1 MKLNVQI
8 ELRPEDINDI
18 LCTAFEGGVD
28 YWCSGIVGRDGD
40 LAQLPMNQ
48 MGIEYEYE
56 HVGYGGKLEVYV
68 KSNNN
73 TAMILDLENF
83 QSGLQKWIDKNPDS
97 VEVHHDYRNKYTTL
111 DIGNIDAGD
120 ADCIVQYALFG
131 ELVYG

>member
-8 ELRPEDINDI
+8 ELKPDDINDI

-28 YWCSGIVGRDGD
+28 YWCSGIVGSDGD
-40 LAQLPMNQ
+40 LELINNGAVE
-48 MGIEYEYE
+48 IEYEYE
-56 HVGYGGKLEVYV
+56 HVGYGGKLEVHV
-68 KSNNN
+68 QANNN

-83 QSGLQKWIDKNPDS
+83 QSGLQKWMDKNPNS

-131 ELVYG
+131 KLVYG

>member
-8 ELRPEDINDI
+8 ELKPYDINDI

-28 YWCSGIVGRDGD
+28 YWCSGIVGMGGNLD
-40 LAQLPMNQ
+40 QLPEHQ
-48 MGIEYEYE
+48 IEIEYEYE
-56 HVGYGGKLEVYV
+56 HIGYGGKLQV
-68 KSNNN
+68 KDDEK
-73 TAMILDLENF
+73 TYLLTQENF
-83 QSGLQKWIDKNPDS
+83 QSGLQKWIDKNPNS
-97 VEVHHDYRNKYTTL
+97 VEVHYDYGNKYTTL

>member
-8 ELRPEDINDI
+8 ELKPDDINDI

-28 YWCSGIVGRDGD
+28 YWCSGFVGMGGNLD
-40 LAQLPMNQ
+40 QLPENQ
-48 MGIEYEYE
+48 IEIEYEYE
-56 HVGYGGKLEVYV
+56 HVGYGGKLQV
-68 KSNNN
+68 KDDEK
-73 TAMILDLENF
+73 TYLLTQENF
-83 QSGLQKWIDKNPDS
+83 QSGLQKWIDKNPNS
-97 VEVHHDYRNKYTTL
+97 VEIHHDYRNKYTTL

>member
-8 ELRPEDINDI
+8 SLRPDDINDI

-28 YWCSGIVGRDGD
+28 YWCSGIVGSDGD

-56 HVGYGGKLEVYV
+56 HVGYGGKLQV
-68 KSNNN
+68 KDDEK
-73 TAMILDLENF
+73 TYLLTQENF

-97 VEVHHDYRNKYTTL
+97 VEVHYDYGNKYTTL

-131 ELVYG
+131 ELKYG